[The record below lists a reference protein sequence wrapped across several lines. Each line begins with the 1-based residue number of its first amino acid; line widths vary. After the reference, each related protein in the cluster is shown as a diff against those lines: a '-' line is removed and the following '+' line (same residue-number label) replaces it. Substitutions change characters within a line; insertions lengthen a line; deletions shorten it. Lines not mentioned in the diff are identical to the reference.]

1 MSGTVI
7 KFHYVH
13 VLSKKGQFHLKCNI
27 YSITSK
33 LTIDLTLN
41 YVKKFEFQNGSTR
54 KLTYNKVYRLF
65 GVGSLSHH
73 KVDLSMFVT
82 KFNFE

>member
-1 MSGTVI
+1 MYTSC
-7 KFHYVH
+7 
-13 VLSKKGQFHLKCNI
+13 LRQFHLKCNI

-41 YVKKFEFQNGSTR
+41 YVKIFEFQNGSPR

-65 GVGSLSHH
+65 GLGSYSYH
-73 KVDLSMFVT
+73 KVDLSMFVI

>member
-7 KFHYVH
+7 KFHYAH
-13 VLSKKGQFHLKCNI
+13 VLSKCNI
-27 YSITSK
+27 YSITLK

-54 KLTYNKVYRLF
+54 NLTYNKVYRLF
-65 GVGSLSHH
+65 GLGS
-73 KVDLSMFVT
+73 
-82 KFNFE
+82 